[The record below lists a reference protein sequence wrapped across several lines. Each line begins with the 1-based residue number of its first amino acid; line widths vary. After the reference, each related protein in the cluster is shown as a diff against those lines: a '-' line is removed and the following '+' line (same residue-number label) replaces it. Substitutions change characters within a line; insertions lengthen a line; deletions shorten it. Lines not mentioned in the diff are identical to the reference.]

1 MLTLPRLSVL
11 TLAVA
16 APRQMNIL
24 RRLIGPNPM
33 LHITRQR
40 VVLPLRHSRAGG
52 NPPAKHRKAEMQSGH
67 RQAAG
72 LRHHG
77 QATVAGVGR
86 RTGKTMK
93 REWWAVVDSNH

>member
-24 RRLIGPNPM
+24 RRLIEPNPM

-40 VVLPLRHSRAGG
+40 VAATSIVI
-52 NPPAKHRKAEMQSGH
+52 PAKAGIH
-67 RQAAG
+67 RQSIERLKCNRG
-72 LRHHG
+72 I
-77 QATVAGVGR
+77 
-86 RTGKTMK
+86 GK
-93 REWWAVVDSNH
+93 RLG

>member
-24 RRLIGPNPM
+24 RCLIGPNPT

-40 VVLPLRHSRAGG
+40 VAVPLRHSREGG
-52 NPPAKHRKAEMQSGH
+52 NPPAKHRKAEMH
-67 RQAAG
+67 RGIGKRLGKGIMGKLLLRACGAG
-72 LRHHG
+72 PERP
-77 QATVAGVGR
+77 
-86 RTGKTMK
+86 
-93 REWWAVVDSNH
+93 